1 MFSFYDVHA
10 NEANH
15 RMIQKN
21 PKSITMFNEDFQR
34 TYNRIA
40 TRTQEIL
47 AEEAAA
53 GPSGEREQIQLV
65 ATDPN
70 MTIAFN
76 IPDGP
81 PPEDLRL
88 EGEGA
93 EELDVEQVRAW
104 LQRKWEIFEG
114 FPPQFQDA
122 LRTENLHKVNKVLGN
137 MTVSEAEK
145 IVELLQEGGM
155 LSFSEKG
162 VRDMTKQ

>member
-1 MFSFYDVHA
+1 
-10 NEANH
+10 
-15 RMIQKN
+15 MIQKN

-40 TRTQEIL
+40 TRTREIL
-47 AEEAAA
+47 AEEVAA

-70 MTIAFN
+70 MTIDFN

-81 PPEDLRL
+81 PPEDFRL

-104 LQRKWEIFEG
+104 LQRKWEIFKG

-122 LRTENLHKVNKVLGN
+122 LRTENLDKVNKVLGN